1 MSDPFDLPA
10 AHPFGIHNLPYA
22 VFEHDG
28 TSRVGSRL
36 GDHVVDLCSI
46 PGAPYADAWAQPSL
60 DAFLALT
67 LADWRHARAWLQ
79 EEIDDEQLVE
89 RCCHH
94 FEQLIRA
101 WKTFRAD

>member
-36 GDHVVDLCSI
+36 GDHVVDRPAQHREGLGRDGVDFVHAQH
-46 PGAPYADAWAQPSL
+46 GAIQA
-60 DAFLALT
+60 
-67 LADWRHARAWLQ
+67 
-79 EEIDDEQLVE
+79 EQQ
-89 RCCHH
+89 R
-94 FEQLIRA
+94 
-101 WKTFRAD
+101 